1 MAQGGFEDG
10 FVGFGGEMLAA
21 RRDGDLVTH
30 RFPLVGYNAAVQ
42 RILIVGSGDV
52 ARRIL
57 PALAGRHRVFA
68 LLRNAARAADWRDGG
83 ALPLLADLDDRGSL
97 GRLAGLADLVLHLAP
112 PPASG
117 TIDSRTRHLLA
128 AFGKGKSLPRRLI
141 YVSTTG
147 IYGDCGAVPI
157 DETRRAQP
165 ESARA
170 RRRVDAER
178 VLRRWGRRTGVAVAI
193 LRAPGI
199 YAADRLP
206 LERLEKGLPALVA
219 GDDVFTNHIHADDLA
234 AACVAALR
242 LGRPNRVYN
251 VVDDSDLTM
260 GDYFDRVAAAFGLP
274 RPPRVTRAEAE
285 RRLSPLQLS
294 FMRES
299 RRIGNRRL
307 KTELKL
313 RLAYPTVDDGI
324 RAALERKNPC

>member
-1 MAQGGFEDG
+1 
-10 FVGFGGEMLAA
+10 
-21 RRDGDLVTH
+21 
-30 RFPLVGYNAAVQ
+30 VQ
-42 RILIVGSGDV
+42 KILIVGSGDI

-68 LLRNAARAADWRDGG
+68 LLRNAARAADWRAGG
-83 ALPLLADLDDRGSL
+83 AVPLLADLDDRGSL

-112 PPASG
+112 PPGSG

-128 AFGKGKSLPRRLI
+128 ALGKGKSLPRRMI

-147 IYGDCGAVPI
+147 IYGDCGAEPI
-157 DETRRAQP
+157 DETRRVQP

-170 RRRVDAER
+170 HRRVDAER
-178 VLRRWGRRTGVAVAI
+178 VLRRWGRRTGVAVSI

-206 LERLEKGLPALVA
+206 LERLEKGLPVLLP

-242 LGRPNRVYN
+242 FGRPNRVYN
-251 VVDDSDLTM
+251 VVDDSDLRM
-260 GDYFDRVAAAFGLP
+260 GDYFDRVAAAFALP
-274 RPPRVTRAEAE
+274 RPPRVPRAEAE

-299 RRIGNRRL
+299 RRIGNHRL
-307 KTELKL
+307 KNELKL